1 MNIKENEPTT
11 HTEAS
16 QARLFA
22 QQPRSAFGK
31 LSAMALLGAALAS
44 GLLAI
49 TIGFPANTA
58 LLLVTG
64 GLLGG
69 AGLATI
75 RWRWMPLLITLLSGL
90 FLYEELRAPF
100 VLYHLTDPKG
110 HGFFFFLMDVLII
123 AFTLITLGASLGAV
137 VQNYRQGERQVSGP
151 LPTALTGLVAGVA
164 GMLLGAILIG
174 ALAQPGPSGAVST
187 GTTSTNG
194 VPTVHMNAANF
205 TQSSVTIAKGSKL
218 LLVDD
223 VSVTHI
229 LANGSWQNGTAT
241 PANEP
246 GAAKVSNVQV
256 NDNSVEIGPFTTAGT
271 YHIYCTVHQGMN
283 LTIVVQ

>member
-1 MNIKENEPTT
+1 MNSKEKELTT
-11 HTEAS
+11 HTKRP

-22 QQPRSAFGK
+22 RHPRSAFGE
-31 LSAMALLGAALAS
+31 LSVMTLLGAALAS

-75 RWRWMPLLITLLSGL
+75 RFRWIPLPITLLSGL

-110 HGFFFFLMDVLII
+110 HGFFFFVMDVLIM
-123 AFTLITLGASLGAV
+123 AFTLITVGASIGAT
-137 VQNYRQGERQVSGP
+137 VQNYRQRERQAP
-151 LPTALTGLVAGVA
+151 DFLPAVLTELVVGVA
-164 GMLLGAILIG
+164 GMLIGAILLAAIG
-174 ALAQPGPSGAVST
+174 QPGAAST
-187 GTTSTNG
+187 RTTSTNG
-194 VPTVHMNAANF
+194 VPTVPMSVANF
-205 TQSSVTIAKGSKL
+205 TQSSVTIAKGSKR

-223 VSVTHI
+223 VAVTHI
-229 LANGSWQNGTAT
+229 LANGSWQHGTST
-241 PANEP
+241 PAHEP
-246 GAAKVSNVQV
+246 GAPNVSYVQV
-256 NDNSVEIGPFTTAGT
+256 NNNSTEIGPFTTAGT
-271 YHIYCTVHQGMN
+271 YHIYCTIHQGMN
-283 LTIVVQ
+283 LTIIVQ